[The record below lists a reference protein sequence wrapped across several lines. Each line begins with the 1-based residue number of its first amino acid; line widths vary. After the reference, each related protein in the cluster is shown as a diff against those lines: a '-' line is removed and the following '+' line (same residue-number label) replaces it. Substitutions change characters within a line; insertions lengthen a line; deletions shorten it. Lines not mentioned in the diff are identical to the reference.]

1 MRFNQPTQLVTAK
14 CRLEESPEADRNRN
28 TLAISLNASYYSLD
42 ELFPARVG
50 VNRAKVNGMYNSVD
64 ELQRALNVQ
73 DYIAERGLSVAI
85 FLALKTGK
93 PLFLEGDAGVGK
105 TEIAKVLS
113 ALLDTDLIRMQCYE
127 GLDVNTA
134 VYEWNY
140 AGQILHLRL
149 MEAEGLARI
158 DMERELFSDRFLL
171 KRPLLQ
177 AIEASENGRA
187 PVLLIDELDR
197 SDEEFEAFLL
207 ELLSHFQISI
217 PELGTLK
224 AEAPPTVIVTSNR
237 TREIHDALKRRCL
250 YYWIDYP
257 HFHKELQIVARK
269 APDVPPM
276 LARQITAFIQD
287 MRSMELFKRPGI
299 AETLDWTA
307 ALIALDQNE
316 LALETVQDTLGVI
329 LKYQDDVEMLDG
341 ETIRNMIERAK
352 VEAQRV

>member
-1 MRFNQPTQLVTAK
+1 MSLAPTLRHNWDVMTS
-14 CRLEESPEADRNRN
+14 E
-28 TLAISLNASYYSLD
+28 
-42 ELFPARVG
+42 F
-50 VNRAKVNGMYNSVD
+50 NSVD
-64 ELQRALNVQ
+64 ELQAALGEN
-73 DYIAERGLSVAI
+73 DYIAERGLTVAI
-85 FLALKTGK
+85 YLALKTGK

-105 TEIAKVLS
+105 TEIAKVL
-113 ALLDTDLIRMQCYE
+113 AAMLDTQLIRMQCYE

-149 MEAEGLARI
+149 MESEALTREA
-158 DMERELFSDRFLL
+158 MEDELFSERFLL

-177 AIEASENGRA
+177 AIEESRDGRA

-207 ELLSHFQISI
+207 ELLSDYQITI
-217 PELGTLK
+217 PELGTIT
-224 AEAPPTVIVTSNR
+224 ASVPPVVVVTSNR

-257 HFHKELQIVARK
+257 HFRKELQIVERK
-269 APDVPPM
+269 APDVSPM

-287 MRSMELFKRPGI
+287 MRSLELFKRPGI

-307 ALIALDQNE
+307 ALIALDRNE
-316 LALETVQDTLGVI
+316 LSLETVQDTLGVI
-329 LKYQDDVEMLDG
+329 LKYQDDVEMLDAA
-341 ETIRNMIERAK
+341 TIQNMIERAK
-352 VEAQRV
+352 VEAQRAG

>member
-1 MRFNQPTQLVTAK
+1 MF
-14 CRLEESPEADRNRN
+14 
-28 TLAISLNASYYSLD
+28 
-42 ELFPARVG
+42 
-50 VNRAKVNGMYNSVD
+50 NSVD
-64 ELQRALNVQ
+64 DLQVAMSQQ
-73 DYIAERGLSVAI
+73 DYIAERGLAVAI

-105 TEIAKVLS
+105 TEIAKVLA

-127 GLDVNTA
+127 GLDINTA

-149 MEAEGLARI
+149 MEAEGLARD
-158 DMERELFSDRFLL
+158 DMEGELFSERFLL

-177 AIEASENGRA
+177 AIEKSKNGQA

-207 ELLSHFQISI
+207 ELLSDYQISI
-217 PELGTLK
+217 PELGTVK
-224 AEAPPTVIVTSNR
+224 AAVPPVVVVTSNR

-250 YYWIDYP
+250 YFWIDYP
-257 HFHKELQIVARK
+257 HFSKELEIVQRK

-287 MRSMELFKRPGI
+287 MRSMELFKRPGV

-316 LALETVQDTLGVI
+316 LALETVRDTLGVI
-329 LKYQDDVEMLDG
+329 LKYQDDVEMLDA
-341 ETIRNMIERAK
+341 TTVQNMIERAK
-352 VEAQRV
+352 VEAQRA